1 MKRYLRCLAIG
12 LFLTL
17 CVIRAAAQSGAS
29 IAGAVVDQN
38 KDAIAG
44 ALVKVINLTS
54 GRTVTARTG
63 VTGEY
68 KISGLPPAV
77 YHIAVDRDGFATA
90 ARTVTLAEAEPVM
103 QNFSLAPGSLKD
115 TITVT
120 AAQGNARASVDTPQT
135 VTVTEATEIGRNRPW
150 STFAAIEKTPNL
162 GVIGASP
169 AAERPRLRGLDSN
182 RLLLLIDGERL
193 NNFRSDPIS
202 GISPSVIDV
211 TQLESAEVVSGGG
224 SSLYGSDALAGT
236 INLVTRA
243 PARADG
249 GTILGIRF
257 DGDLHSNGLFR
268 RAATAIHWSTPKLAV
283 RLAGSRFAT
292 RDYRAGD
299 GAIDLQEVVRFG
311 QLATAMGNLAGNDVA
326 RTYAVWQLPADAKI
340 PNGDGRGFNDQVDV
354 WFLGSARHSIR
365 YRQLNS
371 QHKDIEFP
379 FVTPPFDGR
388 NQFNGLRRLDKYGLA
403 YEGHELARWL
413 PHLSGSVY
421 GQKYAFA
428 DDNFVSAID
437 PGSSWQ
443 IVADPDAPTGAVSL
457 LTGRAS
463 QFTLSNF
470 TDGKNAVTSYGLN
483 IQATLIPFA
492 GAAVTTGMA
501 YLRDSSRD
509 EFSRIDFQP
518 GTNVP
523 SKIITDRASN
533 PDSLYRNLGWFNL
546 IEYEPARWLR
556 LIGGFRLDNWKTVA
570 NITSGFPLD
579 TESIILDASFNQLL
593 AAPGQINVAGL
604 QGINDLVNGTRGLGT
619 NHTVA
624 TGNLGVIVRA
634 PGRINPY
641 FRWANSYREP
651 GITERYILRDFGNPS
666 FSVLLISNTALK
678 PERGNSYE
686 FGVKTQRDRWLASL
700 AYFRNNLEDF
710 LRPAFSSTLFV
721 PADPARGLQPL
732 SPDFPFHGVLY
743 VQRINTARARIQ
755 GLEGAYEVNLP
766 VGQAGSLS
774 PYGTLGWLKG
784 ADLTPDETTVALIK
798 QFYNRSDTAIPL
810 RGSVTDAPLAGITPF
825 RGLFGMRYNSPTG
838 RWLGQYQ
845 VRYQSEVT
853 RVAPIDLS
861 STIQTQYGTLAG
873 LRSLAT
879 QSLRAGYTY
888 RREAMRLSLIF
899 GVDNLTNRLYFEP
912 FQNAPAPGRSFVF
925 GLTMDFANLLR
936 R

>member
-1 MKRYLRCLAIG
+1 MKRFLRCLATAVI
-12 LFLTL
+12 LTL
-17 CVIRAAAQSGAS
+17 CVISASAQSGAS
-29 IAGAVVDQN
+29 IAGSVVDQN

-44 ALVKVINLTS
+44 ALVKVTNLTS
-54 GRTVTARTG
+54 GRVATAKTDSA
-63 VTGEY
+63 GEY
-68 KISGLPPAV
+68 KISGLLSAA
-77 YHIAVDRDGFATA
+77 YRIAVDRDGFATS
-90 ARTVTLAEAEPVM
+90 ARTVTLTSAAQVI

-135 VTVTEATEIGRNRPW
+135 VTVTEASEIARNRPW

-162 GVIGASP
+162 SVIGANP

-182 RLLLLIDGERL
+182 RLLVLIDGERL
-193 NNFRSDPIS
+193 NNFRSDPLS

-243 PARADG
+243 PARAEAAP
-249 GTILGIRF
+249 IFGIRF

-268 RAATAIHWSTPKLAV
+268 RAATTINWSTSKLAV
-283 RLAGSRFAT
+283 RLGGSRFAT
-292 RDYRAGD
+292 GDYRAGD
-299 GAIDLQEVVRFG
+299 AAIDLQEVVRLG

-326 RTYAVWQLPADAKI
+326 RTYAVWQLPAHAEI
-340 PNGDGRGFNDQVDV
+340 PNGDGRGFNDQLDV
-354 WFLGSARHSIR
+354 WFLGSAKHSIR

-371 QHKDIEFP
+371 QHKNIEFP
-379 FVTPPFDGR
+379 FVIPPFDGR
-388 NQFNGLRRLDKYGLA
+388 NQFNGLRRLDKYGLG
-403 YEGHELARWL
+403 YEGHELASWL
-413 PHLSGSVY
+413 PHLAGNFY

-437 PGSSWQ
+437 PDSSWQ
-443 IVADPDAPTGAVSL
+443 LVADPSAPAGAVTV
-457 LTGRAS
+457 LTGQAS
-463 QFTLSNF
+463 RFTLGNY

-483 IQATLIPFA
+483 VQATLIPFS
-492 GAAVTTGMA
+492 GAAITTGLA
-501 YLRDSSRD
+501 YLRDFSRD

-518 GTNVP
+518 GTSLP
-523 SKIITDRASN
+523 DKIITDRASN
-533 PDSLYRNLGWFNL
+533 PDSIYRNLGWFNL

-570 NITSGFPLD
+570 QVTSGFPLD
-579 TESIILDASFNQLL
+579 TESIVLDASFNQLL

-604 QGINDLVNGTRGLGT
+604 QGINDLVKGSRALGT

-686 FGVKTQRDRWLASL
+686 VGFKTQRDRWLASL

-755 GLEGAYEVNLP
+755 GVEGAYEVNLP
-766 VGQAGSLS
+766 VGKAGSLS
-774 PYGTLGWLKG
+774 PFGTFGWLKG
-784 ADLTPDETTVALIK
+784 SDLTPDETTVALIK
-798 QFYNRSDTAIPL
+798 QFYNRADTAIPL
-810 RGSVTDAPLAGITPF
+810 RGSVSDAPLAGITPF
-825 RGLFGMRYNSPTG
+825 RGLMGMRYNSPNG

-845 VRYQSEVT
+845 ARYQSSVT

-888 RREAMRLSLIF
+888 RRETHRVSLVF

-912 FQNAPAPGRSFVF
+912 FQNAPSPGRSFVF
-925 GLTMDFANLLR
+925 GVTLDFANLLSR
-936 R
+936 

>member
-1 MKRYLRCLAIG
+1 MKCL
-12 LFLTL
+12 LSFLLILPL
-17 CVIRAAAQSGAS
+17 CVISAAAQSGAS
-29 IAGAVVDQN
+29 IAGSVVDQN
-38 KDAIAG
+38 KDAVAG
-44 ALVKVINLTS
+44 ALVKITHLTS
-54 GRTVTARTG
+54 GLVITDKTG
-63 VTGEY
+63 AAGEY
-68 KISGLPPAV
+68 LISGLPSGSYRV
-77 YHIAVDRDGFATA
+77 TIDRDGFATA
-90 ARTVTLAEAEPVM
+90 VRTVTLGVVDHIT
-103 QNFSLAPGSLKD
+103 QNFSLVPGAIKD

-120 AAQGNARASVDTPQT
+120 AAKGNARPSVDTPQT
-135 VTVTEATEIGRNRPW
+135 VTVTTATEIEKDRPW

-162 GVIGASP
+162 NSIGANP

-182 RLLLLIDGERL
+182 RLLLVIDGERL

-202 GISPSVIDV
+202 GISPSVIDI

-243 PARADG
+243 PVRAD
-249 GTILGIRF
+249 TASILGIRF

-268 RAATAIHWSTPKLAV
+268 RAATAINWSTRTFAL
-283 RLAGSRFAT
+283 RLGGSRFAVD
-292 RDYRAGD
+292 DYRAGD
-299 GAIDLQEVVRFG
+299 AAIDLQEVVRLG
-311 QLATAMGNLAGNDVA
+311 QLATAMGNFADNDVA
-326 RTYAVWQLPADAKI
+326 RTYAVWQLPARAEI

-354 WFLGSARHSIR
+354 WFFPSNKHSLR

-371 QHKDIEFP
+371 QHKNIEFP
-379 FVTPPFDGR
+379 FIIPPFDGR

-413 PHLSGSVY
+413 PHLSGSFY
-421 GQKYAFA
+421 RQKYAFA

-437 PGSSWQ
+437 PGSSWEL
-443 IVADPDAPTGAVSL
+443 VADPQAPTGAVSI

-463 QFTLSNF
+463 TFTLGNY

-483 IQATLIPFA
+483 IQATLIPFS
-492 GAAVTTGMA
+492 GAAITTGVA
-501 YLRDSSRD
+501 YLRDFSRD

-518 GTNVP
+518 GTTVP
-523 SKIITDRASN
+523 SKIINDRASN

-570 NITSGFPLD
+570 HVTSGFPLD
-579 TESIILDASFNQLL
+579 TESAILNASFNQLL
-593 AAPGQINVAGL
+593 ADPGQINVAGL
-604 QGINDLVNGTRGLGT
+604 QGITDLVNGKSGLST
-619 NHTVA
+619 NRTVA
-624 TGNLGVIVRA
+624 TGNFGVVVRA

-686 FGVKTQRDRWLASL
+686 VGFKAQRDRWLGSF

-710 LRPAFSSTLFV
+710 LRPAFSNALFV
-721 PADPARGLQPL
+721 PADPARGLQPI
-732 SPDFPFHGVLY
+732 SPDFPFHGVLV

-755 GLEGAYEVNLP
+755 GLEGAYELNLSA
-766 VGQAGSLS
+766 GRAGSIS
-774 PYGTLGWLKG
+774 PFGTLGWLKG
-784 ADLTPDETTVALIK
+784 ADLTPDETSVALIK
-798 QFYNRSDTAIPL
+798 QFYNRSDTAIRL
-810 RGSVTDAPLAGITPF
+810 RGSVSDAPLAGITPF
-825 RGLFGMRYNSPTG
+825 RGIFGLRYNSLNG

-845 VRYQSEVT
+845 ARYQSQVT
-853 RVAPIDLS
+853 RVAPLDLS
-861 STIQTQYGTLAG
+861 STILTQYGTLAG
-873 LRSLAT
+873 LRALAT

-888 RREAMRLSLIF
+888 RRETQRLSFVF
-899 GVDNLTNRLYFEP
+899 GVDNLTNRLYFEQ
-912 FQNAPAPGRSFVF
+912 FQNAPAPGWSFVF
-925 GLTMDFANLLR
+925 GLTMDFANLLSR
-936 R
+936 